1 MGYDYAWVHLKFNI
15 PPALVL
21 TFLYR
26 PLLTRLDVYR
36 ILFLITIAV
45 VYTTPWDSYLIR
57 NSIWSY
63 PRDVIVGPKLF
74 DIPLEEVFFFVIQT
88 YNTSLLYL
96 ILSKA
101 PFHPTYLRREGKK
114 DLIKV
119 WKTGVQIV
127 LALVMKRG
135 IAMVNK
141 GQDGT
146 YMGLILIWA
155 VPIMFFLWVLA
166 YQFITNLPLT
176 NTVLPIVLP
185 TLYLWIVDTLALRRG
200 TWVIESGTK
209 LGIHVWPHLEIE
221 EAVFF
226 LVTNVLIVWGLIA
239 FDNAIAVLDAFPLHF
254 PTASNLPS
262 PIMMIRAL
270 CLPSAAYD
278 EERMDG
284 LKEAVNRL
292 SKKSRSFYLASGV
305 FEGRLRVDLILLYS
319 YCRVA
324 DDLVDNAATIQES
337 RLWIKKLSKFL
348 DLSYTSK
355 DPMARDA
362 NVGPI
367 VRYVVQNFPR
377 ETHSALLQLQTERL
391 SPEPLYDLLKGFE
404 MDLDFQL
411 IKGATG
417 PPSDARYP
425 IKSTADLDLYAQYVA
440 GTVAELCLD
449 HCFYHFP
456 GGKSEAEK
464 KYFISAGGKMGQA
477 LQYTNIARDIE
488 VDAEMERIY
497 IPTSW
502 LKKEKLTAS
511 ETIKSIRSGAL
522 RRQGEGEKDGDAFLR
537 EKIERL
543 RGRLLD
549 RAFELYEDSRGAI
562 EALPSEV
569 RGSMRVAVESYMEIG
584 RTLRKEG
591 YVVRKGR
598 ATVPK
603 WRRLV
608 VAWKA
613 LNQ

>member
-15 PPALVL
+15 PPALLL

-36 ILFLITIAV
+36 VIFLVTIAV

-63 PRDVIVGPKLF
+63 PDDVIIGPKLF

-101 PFHPTYLRREGKK
+101 PFHPTYLRREEKK
-114 DLIKV
+114 DFLKV
-119 WKTGVQIV
+119 WKTAGQVV
-127 LALVMKRG
+127 LALAMKRG
-135 IAMVNK
+135 IEMVKQNK
-141 GQDGT
+141 EGT
-146 YMGLILIWA
+146 YMGLIMIWA
-155 VPIMFFLWVLA
+155 IPVMFLLWVLA
-166 YQFITNLPLT
+166 YQFILSLPLT
-176 NTVLPIVLP
+176 NTVLPIALP
-185 TLYLWIVDTLALRRG
+185 TLYLWVVDTLALRRG

-226 LVTNVLIVWGLIA
+226 LVTNMLVVWGLLA
-239 FDNAIAVLDAFPLHF
+239 FDNAVAVLDAFPFHF
-254 PTASNLPS
+254 PIVSNLPS
-262 PIMMIRAL
+262 PVMLVRAL
-270 CLPSAAYD
+270 LLPSAAYD
-278 EERMDG
+278 EDRING
-284 LKEAVNRL
+284 LKEAVSRL

-324 DDLVDNAATIQES
+324 DDLVDNASSVQDAK
-337 RLWIKKLSKFL
+337 LWIKKLSKFL
-348 DLSYTSK
+348 DLSYRSK
-355 DPMARDA
+355 DPLARDA
-362 NVGPI
+362 NQGSI

-377 ETHSALLQLQTERL
+377 DTHSALLQLQTERL
-391 SPEPLYDLLKGFE
+391 PSEPLYDLLKGFE
-404 MDLDFQL
+404 MDLKFQEVNV
-411 IKGATG
+411 KDDNA
-417 PPSDARYP
+417 DAKYP
-425 IKSTADLDLYAQYVA
+425 IKTEQDLDLYSQYVA
-440 GTVAELCLD
+440 GTVASLCLD

-464 KYFISAGGKMGQA
+464 KYFTAAGGKMGMA

-488 VDAEMERIY
+488 VDAAMGRIY
-497 IPTSW
+497 IPVQW
-502 LKKEKLTAS
+502 LKKEKLTPS
-511 ETIKSIRSGAL
+511 ETIKGIQDGAL
-522 RRQGEGEKDGDAFLR
+522 SSAKDSDTFFAD
-537 EKIERL
+537 KIDRL
-543 RGRLLD
+543 RSRLLD
-549 RAFELYEDSRGAI
+549 RAFQLYEDARPAI
-562 EALPSEV
+562 EQLPSEV

-584 RTLRKEG
+584 RTLRKKG
-591 YVVRKGR
+591 YVVKRGR

-603 WRRLV
+603 WRRLL